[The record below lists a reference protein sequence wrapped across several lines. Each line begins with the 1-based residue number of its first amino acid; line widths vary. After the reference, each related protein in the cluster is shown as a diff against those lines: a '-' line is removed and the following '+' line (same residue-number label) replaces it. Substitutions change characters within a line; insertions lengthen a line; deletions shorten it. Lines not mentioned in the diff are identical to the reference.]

1 MKKILVI
8 QFKYFG
14 DAVFLAPALLAI
26 KDKFPNADI
35 HLLVAKEIAPVFNNL
50 KYIKKIWA
58 VPRKRGKFN
67 LFELLPFIRAL
78 RTYEFDRV
86 VDFGGND
93 RGAIFS
99 LLSGSKLRLGLM
111 EGSPKILQKIC
122 YTDLVDS
129 HSLPR
134 NYILKNLSLLNSW
147 GIQKILD
154 TDPQI
159 ISNPYLKKQAQRVLK
174 GRSIICHLG
183 TSQPKKEWPI
193 KKWQE
198 FYISLKERRKLV
210 AFSSGYNDRERALL
224 LALKKLEPSIFVLPI
239 IKDLELYLAVLNEA
253 KLVISGDTAPLHFSH
268 ALGVKVIGLF
278 GIHGSKEYAAPI
290 YSTNEKVMSN
300 SCLCVGDL
308 EHYETCMSKKS
319 CMESIKPNQVLRL
332 INLKQ

>member
-35 HLLVAKEIAPVFNNL
+35 HLLVANEIAPIFNNL

-99 LLSGSKLRLGLM
+99 LLSGSKIRLGLM
-111 EGSPKILQKIC
+111 EGSPKLLQKIC
-122 YTDLVDS
+122 YTVLIDSYFLSRNNICKNFGLV
-129 HSLPR
+129 
-134 NYILKNLSLLNSW
+134 KSW
-147 GIQKILD
+147 GIQKPYNANPI
-154 TDPQI
+154 I
-159 ISNPYLKKQAQRVLK
+159 ISSLHLKKQAKTVLK

-193 KKWQE
+193 NKWQE
-198 FYISLKERRKLV
+198 LYFYLRERKMSL
-210 AFSSGYNDRERALL
+210 AFSSGNSDRERALL
-224 LALKKLEPSIFVLPI
+224 YALKKLEPSIFILPAI
-239 IKDLELYLAVLNEA
+239 NDLELYLAVLNEA
-253 KLVISGDTAPLHFSH
+253 KLVISGDTAPLHFAN
-268 ALGVKVIGLF
+268 ALGIKVIGLF
-278 GIHGSKEYAAPI
+278 GTHDSKEHAAPI
-290 YSTNEKVMSN
+290 YSSNKKVMSK

-308 EHYETCMSKKS
+308 AHYETCMSKKS

>member
-1 MKKILVI
+1 MKKILAI

-14 DAVFLAPALLAI
+14 DAVFLTPALLAI

-67 LFELLPFIRAL
+67 LFELLPFIKAL
-78 RTYEFDRV
+78 RAHEFDRV

-99 LLSGSKLRLGLM
+99 LLTGSKIRLGLM
-111 EGSPKILQKIC
+111 EGSPKILHKIC
-122 YTDLVDS
+122 YTTQIDS
-129 HSLPR
+129 YALPK
-134 NYILKNLSLLNSW
+134 NNILKNLSLLNSW
-147 GIQKILD
+147 GIKEPHNNL
-154 TDPQI
+154 PRI
-159 ISNPYLKKQAQRVLK
+159 ISNNQLEKEAKNILK

-183 TSQPKKEWPI
+183 TSQPKKEWPL
-193 KKWQE
+193 KKWRE
-198 FYISLKERRKLV
+198 LYINLGNRRAIV
-210 AFSSGYNDRERALL
+210 AFCSGNSERERALL
-224 LALKKLEPSIFVLPI
+224 LTLKKVEPSIFVLPI

-253 KLVISGDTAPLHFSH
+253 ELVISGDTAPLHFSH

-278 GIHGSKEYAAPI
+278 GTHDSKEHAAPI
-290 YSTNEKVMSN
+290 YSLNEKVMGN

-308 EHYETCMSKKS
+308 VHYETCMSKKS
-319 CMESIKPNQVLRL
+319 CMESIKPNQVLNL
-332 INLKQ
+332 FNLKQ